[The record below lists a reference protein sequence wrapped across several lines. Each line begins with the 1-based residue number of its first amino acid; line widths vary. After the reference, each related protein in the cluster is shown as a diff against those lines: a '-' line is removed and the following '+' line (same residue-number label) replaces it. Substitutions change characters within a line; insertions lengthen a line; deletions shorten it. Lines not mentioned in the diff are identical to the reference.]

1 MLSRSG
7 APESNQSRKLR
18 RIMVEAKTSIFPL
31 AIAENAHTIRKRYGA
46 TEDSF
51 VSPGA
56 LGWCALV

>member
-1 MLSRSG
+1 
-7 APESNQSRKLR
+7 
-18 RIMVEAKTSIFPL
+18 MVEAKASIFPL

-56 LGWCALV
+56 IGRAFSCTGVSNHRFPKGKVERR